1 MAAEE
6 QSGFRFVLTQP
17 AFRLIWFAQ
26 LGSQLADKFLMFSL
40 IILAY
45 RLAGGSTPVAFTL
58 LAYTLPAVAIAPLA
72 GVFAD
77 RYNRKLIMVSTNF
90 VRGFL
95 ILLIPL
101 AALVPGLRDDFL
113 HLLVI
118 TFAMAAVGQL
128 FGPAEAA
135 AIPSVLP
142 KEALLT
148 ANSMVMV
155 TMVLTLV
162 VGGTLAPIASRVDI
176 YMPYW
181 LATGLFVG
189 AGLLL
194 WAASIPKHEQRAD
207 PVQRHPFRQ
216 LAMELREGWLT
227 LRHSPVLLLSFFKI
241 SLGVLVIFMLFALAP
256 AYVSRQIGIQAQ
268 DSYVILV
275 PATLGAI
282 VSALLLGQLG
292 SRIDKRLLLVG
303 SVVAT
308 GVTLLV
314 MAAGPRLLVDFRF
327 YAHAI
332 WFAAGLA
339 LMLGLDF
346 GALLIPPLA
355 LLMETTDD
363 GVRGRVFALLFMVI
377 NGATALPVVVAAA
390 LSDLFG
396 IGHVIGALGILL
408 IVAGAAVASAG
419 ERVFDTGPGSPP
431 PPRPARGR
439 PDPGT

>member
-1 MAAEE
+1 MAANQEA
-6 QSGFRFVLTQP
+6 GFGFVLQQP
-17 AFRLIWFAQ
+17 SFRLIWFAQ
-26 LGSQLADKFLMFSL
+26 LASQLADKFLMFSL

-45 RLAGGSTPVAFTL
+45 RLSGGSTPVAFTL
-58 LAYTLPAVAIAPLA
+58 LAYTVPAVVIAPVA

-77 RYNRKLIMVSTNF
+77 RYDRKLIMVSTNLA
-90 VRGFL
+90 RGLL
-95 ILLIPL
+95 IILIPL
-101 AALVPGLRDDFL
+101 AALVPGLRGDFL
-113 HLLVI
+113 HLLAI

-155 TMVLTLV
+155 TMVLTLL
-162 VGGTLAPIASRVDI
+162 VGGTLAPLASRIDI
-176 YMPYW
+176 YLPYW
-181 LATGLFVG
+181 LATGLFVV
-189 AGLLL
+189 AGLLI
-194 WAASIPKHEQRAD
+194 WAAHIPKQEPRVD
-207 PVQRHPFRQ
+207 PVERHPFRQ
-216 LAMELREGWLT
+216 LGIELREGWLT
-227 LRHSPVLLLSFFKI
+227 LRHSPVLLVSFFKI

-256 AYVSRQIGIQAQ
+256 AYVSHQIGIQAQ

-275 PATLGAI
+275 PATMGAI
-282 VSALLLGQLG
+282 ISAVLLGQVG
-292 SRIDKRLLLVG
+292 NRIDKRLLLVG
-303 SVVAT
+303 SVLAT
-308 GVTLLV
+308 GLTLLV
-314 MAAGPRLLVDFRF
+314 MAAGPRLLVDFKL

-339 LMLGLDF
+339 LLLGLDF
-346 GALLIPPLA
+346 GALLIPPLT

-363 GVRGRVFALLFMVI
+363 AVRGRVFSLLFMVI
-377 NGATALPVVVAAA
+377 NGATALPVLVAAA

-396 IGHVIGALGILL
+396 IGHVIGALGLLL
-408 IVAGAAVASAG
+408 IVAGAGVASAG
-419 ERVFDTGPGSPP
+419 ERVFDTGRGSPP